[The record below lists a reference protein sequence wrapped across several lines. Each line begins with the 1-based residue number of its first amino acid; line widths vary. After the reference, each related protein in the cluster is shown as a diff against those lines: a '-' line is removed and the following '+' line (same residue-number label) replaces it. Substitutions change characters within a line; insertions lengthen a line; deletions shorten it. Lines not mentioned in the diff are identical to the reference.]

1 MNRWAL
7 PEENGREKRG
17 ESGRIADDR
26 QTHVCIQTTGCHR
39 AGGGG
44 EEEEECAC
52 VFSVLQ

>member
-7 PEENGREKRG
+7 PEEKGREKRG

-39 AGGGG
+39 AGGG